1 MSRGLKIFIKVV
13 YYIFTFGLGILLAL
27 ILPGTML
34 YETLANDM
42 NRHLVDGEYEESMA
56 LIGGYYDSEYAYLE
70 KYDDGSGVVM
80 FKAMTIDDAND
91 IETAQLCYAG
101 FLFNVKDKYQDS
113 CIEYT
118 SKTNLIVNEGLS
130 NQYEIRLL
138 NHDSNGDGTY
148 DSIGTLVNYQYV
160 YFEIKK
166 DDIKESELQSLS
178 FYDKDHNLYRK
189 INLSLNFDDEFFTSL
204 VDFVKLFN
212 RNTTEAK
219 NERLS
224 ELEKE
229 FLARDESYTKGGTK
243 GYQEAREKVN
253 RTAGIYV
260 VIYFVVIFILG
271 DFLVGQHFI
280 IRFVLFLVDKIK
292 NHGKEEN
299 DSTSSPYGTDYYT
312 QVTFKLDIDESVHS
326 NVLVR
331 YSSSEIGDLEILLS
345 KASNY
350 EVKKRIHAGV
360 YTNFRLESSEVEAV
374 DSNLDLEVRG
384 FNMEVI
390 IHTKKKEAKVVA
402 DF

>member
-1 MSRGLKIFIKVV
+1 M
-13 YYIFTFGLGILLAL
+13 
-27 ILPGTML
+27 
-34 YETLANDM
+34 
-42 NRHLVDGEYEESMA
+42 
-56 LIGGYYDSEYAYLE
+56 
-70 KYDDGSGVVM
+70 
-80 FKAMTIDDAND
+80 
-91 IETAQLCYAG
+91 
-101 FLFNVKDKYQDS
+101 
-113 CIEYT
+113 
-118 SKTNLIVNEGLS
+118 
-130 NQYEIRLL
+130 
-138 NHDSNGDGTY
+138 
-148 DSIGTLVNYQYV
+148 
-160 YFEIKK
+160 
-166 DDIKESELQSLS
+166 
-178 FYDKDHNLYRK
+178 
-189 INLSLNFDDEFFTSL
+189 
-204 VDFVKLFN
+204 
-212 RNTTEAK
+212 
-219 NERLS
+219 
-224 ELEKE
+224 
-229 FLARDESYTKGGTK
+229 
-243 GYQEAREKVN
+243 
-253 RTAGIYV
+253 
-260 VIYFVVIFILG
+260 
-271 DFLVGQHFI
+271 VGQHFI